1 MSSSGSQKRVF
12 QHGHEH
18 CRVDKD
24 GDWEEMSSQTDSEEE
39 LLAAQRARYAE
50 EEKDEVLDE
59 IVGVLKEI
67 ICKNNLCMHEYMQ
80 MYAYMWTW
88 QDTAMDC
95 MESCLES
102 IAFLLAT
109 NCSPRCVPKCL

>member
-1 MSSSGSQKRVF
+1 MSSIGSQKRVF
-12 QHGHEH
+12 QHGHEQ

-24 GDWEEMSSQTDSEEE
+24 GDWQEMSSQTDSEEE

-80 MYAYMWTW
+80 MYAYMY
-88 QDTAMDC
+88 TAMEC
-95 MESCLES
+95 MQSCLKS
-102 IAFLLAT
+102 IAFLFAK
-109 NCSPRCVPKCL
+109 NCSHRCVPKCL

>member
-1 MSSSGSQKRVF
+1 MSSIGS
-12 QHGHEH
+12 HEQ

-24 GDWEEMSSQTDSEEE
+24 GDWQEMSSQTDSEEE

-67 ICKNNLCMHEYMQ
+67 DKVLDDDKPVQ
-80 MYAYMWTW
+80 
-88 QDTAMDC
+88 
-95 MESCLES
+95 
-102 IAFLLAT
+102 
-109 NCSPRCVPKCL
+109 R

>member
-12 QHGHEH
+12 QHGHEQ

-59 IVGVLKEI
+59 IVGVLSLREQYTPKKHI
-67 ICKNNLCMHEYMQ
+67 LLCHRQQFVSHLADMRHV
-80 MYAYMWTW
+80 T
-88 QDTAMDC
+88 
-95 MESCLES
+95 ESSSQIL
-102 IAFLLAT
+102 T
-109 NCSPRCVPKCL
+109 